1 MKKKS
6 NHIKTLISLKNQSAP
21 NIQSHLLNVSIQL
34 ESMKWQTFGRP
45 NKIYSYKIPQIALN
59 QPNNRHANGF

>member
-21 NIQSHLLNVSIQL
+21 NIQSHLPN

-59 QPNNRHANGF
+59 QPNNRHATGF